1 MEICEDDE
9 IVILEF
15 AKTLPIGVGVLSIF
29 FQGTL
34 NDRMKGF
41 YRRYINYFFL
51 SLVFQFLCVLFLCVS
66 PSAVFSLMVCSV
78 FLLYLSVLDVL
89 EWGNAC
95 KENLLFE
102 FFFFSK
108 FGLTHNLA
116 SSGMGYYYRSLSLSS
131 VIFEVSL
138 MLGVVALLFFVCFAC
153 YGMEECL

>member
-102 FFFFSK
+102 FFK
-108 FGLTHNLA
+108 VWINT
-116 SSGMGYYYRSLSLSS
+116 
-131 VIFEVSL
+131 
-138 MLGVVALLFFVCFAC
+138 
-153 YGMEECL
+153 